1 MVAAW
6 GVAIAF
12 VVAQLILAWQQKP
25 FTVTKRL
32 SARSIAFQLFAM
44 SAQSK
49 ARGNVL
55 INPGPSRC
63 TGQTW
68 SGNRSRLPW
77 RDVLRRPGHAR
88 RRHGADHV
96 RALQGPGPCTSR
108 PR

>member
-1 MVAAW
+1 MVAAG

-55 INPGPSRC
+55 INPGAISLYRADLVRKSFPPTLARRS
-63 TGQTW
+63 
-68 SGNRSRLPW
+68 SASRSRSATT
-77 RDVLRRPGHAR
+77 RR
-88 RRHGADHV
+88 
-96 RALQGPGPCTSR
+96 
-108 PR
+108 